1 MKNFDVFNIDGRL
14 LKIFLSLC
22 ETSSVSETANRA
34 GVTQSTISHS
44 LDKLRNCIDDPLFV
58 KAGRG
63 ITPTPVALE
72 IEPRVMS
79 ILSQIEG
86 LKSQSSFDPAVETK
100 PITIVSN
107 VTEMLGELMAIHDAI
122 AKAAPL
128 AGLRFLEHG
137 SGQGAAEFLGD
148 MAVDL
153 VIMAR
158 TINYPSNLNHEPLF
172 NDYPVVFYDPTMRGP
187 VKTLQD
193 FEAARHGVLD
203 YGGADKSLVARLLEK
218 KAIQRDI
225 HVSASNSYALSRLIK
240 GTDVVATMQS
250 RLSNSVFSGFDF
262 SVLPFAICN
271 FQYDMVWHKRSSHT
285 GRNTWLRKMVK
296 SVIA

>member
-14 LKIFLSLC
+14 LNIFLSLC
-22 ETSSVSETANRA
+22 ETSSVSQTANRF

-44 LDKLRNCIDDPLFV
+44 LDKLRNCIEDPLFV

-63 ITPTPVALE
+63 ITPTPIALE

-86 LKSQSSFDPAVETK
+86 LRAQSSFEPSVETK

-107 VTEMLGELMAIHDAI
+107 VTEMLGELMAIHDAV

-137 SGQGAAEFLGD
+137 TGPGAAELLGD
-148 MAVDL
+148 TAVDL

-158 TINYPSNLNHEPLF
+158 TINYPSNLSYEPLF
-172 NDYPVVFYDPTMRGP
+172 IDYPVVYYDPTMRGP
-187 VKTLQD
+187 VETLQD
-193 FEAARHGVLD
+193 YEAARHGALD
-203 YGGADKSLVARLLEK
+203 YGGVGKSLVARSLEK
-218 KAIQRDI
+218 KSIQRDI
-225 HVSASNSYALSRLIK
+225 RVSASNSYALSQLIK
-240 GTDVVATMQS
+240 GTDVVATIQS
-250 RLSNSVFSGFDF
+250 RLGNSVFSEFDF
-262 SVLPFAICN
+262 SVLPFDICS
-271 FQYDMVWHKRSSHT
+271 FQYDMVWHKRSCHT
-285 GRNTWLRKMVK
+285 GRNTWLRKLVK